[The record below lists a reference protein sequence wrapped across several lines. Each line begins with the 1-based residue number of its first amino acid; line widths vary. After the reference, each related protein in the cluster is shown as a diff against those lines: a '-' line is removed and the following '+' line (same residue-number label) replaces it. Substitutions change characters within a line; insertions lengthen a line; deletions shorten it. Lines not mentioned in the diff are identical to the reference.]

1 MSIRAAAAALLVVSI
16 AGCGGGVESQ
26 EPLPAFTPASV
37 DANAG
42 TWRMIVLT
50 GPAQFNVPPPA
61 PVTDASYA
69 AELTSIRAAQSQLTI
84 PQLESIAAWSGGA
97 VLRWNQILREL
108 VARADL
114 PPAPN
119 GDGSIPV
126 PDPTNPF
133 AEPNFPFANPPY
145 AARAYSYVALA
156 QYEALKVAWYYKY
169 LYKRPAPAKVDSGI
183 RALAPVTDLPAYP
196 SEDAVLSGVTTELLK
211 LLFPTAVEEI
221 TLKAG
226 EQRQAAL
233 LSGKA
238 TPSDIAAGLALGQA
252 VAQVFAARAA
262 NDGMRGAAGSAP
274 QWQALEDAA
283 IARGEVPWK
292 SLETPSRPPMLS
304 FFGKVQTWLMTA
316 ADLAAERPGPPP
328 STSSAQ
334 MAAELAEVRAARAL
348 ALLNMAM
355 HDAAVGC
362 WDTNS
367 RTSIH
372 ARRSSIRAS
381 GPSSAC
387 RISHPTS
394 PVTRPSRRQPQR
406 FCHTSFRMRV
416 RTSPRNAT
424 KRRCRDCTAGFTIA
438 PTSRSANS
446 TASVSRRTHCA
457 SRSTMAPTE

>member
-1 MSIRAAAAALLVVSI
+1 M
-16 AGCGGGVESQ
+16 
-26 EPLPAFTPASV
+26 
-37 DANAG
+37 
-42 TWRMIVLT
+42 
-50 GPAQFNVPPPA
+50 
-61 PVTDASYA
+61 
-69 AELTSIRAAQSQLTI
+69 
-84 PQLESIAAWSGGA
+84 
-97 VLRWNQILREL
+97 LRWNQILREV

-119 GDGSIPV
+119 GDGS
-126 PDPTNPF
+126 TAGARSEHNPF

-226 EQRQAAL
+226 EQRRLQRCC
-233 LSGKA
+233 SGKA

-262 NDGMRGAAGSAP
+262 NDGMRGAAGWAP

-334 MAAELAEVRAARAL
+334 MAAELAEARAARAL

-362 WDTNS
+362 WDTKFAYFN
-367 RTSIH
+367 
-372 ARRSSIRAS
+372 
-381 GPSSAC
+381 P
-387 RISHPTS
+387 
-394 PVTRPSRRQPQR
+394 RPSQLDPRIRTLVGLPNFPSYESGHSAFSAAAAAVLSHVFPDASADFAAQR
-406 FCHTSFRMRV
+406 DEAALSRLYGGIHYRSDIEVGKQHGEAYRGV
-416 RTSPRNAT
+416 H
-424 KRRCRDCTAGFTIA
+424 IA
-438 PTSRSANS
+438 LRA
-446 TASVSRRTHCA
+446 AQ
-457 SRSTMAPTE
+457 